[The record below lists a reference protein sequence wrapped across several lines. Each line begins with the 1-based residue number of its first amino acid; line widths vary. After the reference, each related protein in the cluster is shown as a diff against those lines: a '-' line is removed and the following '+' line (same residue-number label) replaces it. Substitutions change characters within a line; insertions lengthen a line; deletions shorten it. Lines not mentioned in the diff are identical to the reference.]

1 MPSVEEFI
9 LMRRAT
15 IGGALVEGENI
26 LYPSRPHML
35 LKVSLQR

>member
-1 MPSVEEFI
+1 MPSVDEFI

-26 LYPSRPHML
+26 PHIPRAYML
-35 LKVSLQR
+35 LKVSLQL